1 MSKLLCT
8 VAFYRSSTW
17 QELSIESLLESPI
30 AELSLNFE
38 LLSISIPQDQGKT
51 TRSQK
56 KEPMYKCQSYYV

>member
-30 AELSLNFE
+30 EELSLDSE
-38 LLSISIPQDQGKT
+38 LLSFSEFLLKSPLFFLLSV
-51 TRSQK
+51 R
-56 KEPMYKCQSYYV
+56 